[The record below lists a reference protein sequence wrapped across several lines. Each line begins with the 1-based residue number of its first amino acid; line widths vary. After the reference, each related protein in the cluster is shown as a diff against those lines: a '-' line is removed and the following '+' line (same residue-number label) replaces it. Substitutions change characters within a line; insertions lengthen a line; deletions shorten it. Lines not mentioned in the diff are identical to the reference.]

1 MRGLPRAVVVE
12 EGREALE
19 VAKGWEGRASTVW
32 ADGSRLGNSKV
43 GRWWCGGR
51 EHISRPMDRAKRN
64 HHPAGPVDSTASGI
78 IRRRLARISTP
89 STRSFGLPN
98 LGTGAWYSPTQRRR

>member
-19 VAKGWEGRASTVW
+19 GSKGWEGRASTVW
-32 ADGSRLGNSKV
+32 ADGSRLSNSKV

-64 HHPAGPVDSTASGI
+64 HHPAGW
-78 IRRRLARISTP
+78 
-89 STRSFGLPN
+89 
-98 LGTGAWYSPTQRRR
+98 TG